1 MSIQLSSGA
10 EMSILV
16 KRAQA
21 QTKLPTTAA
30 TEIAAL
36 RVLERRVNKV
46 MIAADAN
53 GRSKISHGSE
63 LLVVKFKTLGW

>member
-1 MSIQLSSGA
+1 
-10 EMSILV
+10 MSILA
-16 KRAQA
+16 KTAQL
-21 QTKLPTTAA
+21 QTKLPRTAA

-53 GRSKISHGSE
+53 GRSKISQGSE
-63 LLVVKFKTLGW
+63 MLVVKLKTLVW